1 MRLSTVRKIAVHIDS
16 DIIITV
22 HVIIKRLIF
31 VLIVIS
37 NGAPMKKTII
47 IVINHS
53 VGGAGLKNIEIRK
66 AAFAKVTVSDCF
78 TM

>member
-1 MRLSTVRKIAVHIDS
+1 
-16 DIIITV
+16 
-22 HVIIKRLIF
+22 
-31 VLIVIS
+31 
-37 NGAPMKKTII
+37 MKKTII